1 MNFWC
6 LRSHVATSC
15 VQSIVTNAIDLF
27 VSSRARILKDFE
39 QLISRLRPH
48 RIFDFSFYRIVVRL
62 IVAWAWIAA
71 IMGLIVAF
79 LWTNDF
85 VIGYAA

>member
-48 RIFDFSFYRIVVRL
+48 RIFDFSLYGIVVRL

>member
-1 MNFWC
+1 M
-6 LRSHVATSC
+6 ATSC

-27 VSSRARILKDFE
+27 VRSRARILKNFE

-48 RIFDFSFYRIVVRL
+48 RIFDFSLNGIVVRL

-71 IMGLIVAF
+71 IMRLIVAF
-79 LWTNDF
+79 LRTNDF